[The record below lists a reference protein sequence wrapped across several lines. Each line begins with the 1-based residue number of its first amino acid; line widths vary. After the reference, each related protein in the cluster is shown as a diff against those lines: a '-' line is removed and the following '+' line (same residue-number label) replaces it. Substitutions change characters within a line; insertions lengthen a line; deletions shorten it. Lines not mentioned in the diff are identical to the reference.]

1 MREMDE
7 KKFKNGEDKAKA
19 FVVVA
24 RMAYYVPGI
33 SWLFVK
39 PPAPRNKN
47 NFLSPFLMC
56 FETVR

>member
-1 MREMDE
+1 MSPDLNPCSARRMREMDE

-33 SWLFVK
+33 S
-39 PPAPRNKN
+39 
-47 NFLSPFLMC
+47 
-56 FETVR
+56 